1 MNFKNTQS
9 SVPVNLLL
17 MNLNVNDRILNVCV
31 EIIHLDLRAVVSFEE
46 ERNTVGLGRVTRRPA
61 SVSV

>member
-17 MNLNVNDRILNVCV
+17 MNPNVNDRILNVCV
-31 EIIHLDLRAVVSFEE
+31 EIIHLDLRAVVFFEE
-46 ERNTVGLGRVTRRPA
+46 ARNTVGLGRVTRGPA

>member
-17 MNLNVNDRILNVCV
+17 ANPNVNDRILNVCV
-31 EIIHLDLRAVVSFEE
+31 EIIHLDLRVVVSFEE
-46 ERNTVGLGRVTRRPA
+46 ERNTVELGRVTRGPA